1 VPDYRLLDGMAE
13 ADRARTVAALQR
25 LRSGLDREL
34 PRKTLDDTMLLATWN
49 IRELDSSKYGERTD
63 EAYLY
68 LAEIVS
74 RFDVVAVQEVRNDLG
89 GLRRLTA
96 ALGPHWRWIVTDV
109 TAGRSGNGE
118 RMSFL
123 YDTRTVEFTGL
134 ASELVLPPLPGGAPS
149 EQVARTP
156 FAAGFRAGWA
166 TFQLATV
173 HIVYG
178 SDRADDERRVA
189 EIAAVA
195 EALGDRA
202 EDPHNWPRTLVL
214 LGDFNIFSRSDVTMT
229 ALEQA
234 GWAVP
239 SELHHIPG
247 SNVPKNKH
255 YDQIAVRADPAERR
269 HFQTTGRAGV
279 LDFFDDVLRDEDEA
293 DYAAAMGRNYRRTKQ
308 GQRRNAA
315 GRRRYYRAWRTF
327 QLSDHLP
334 RWIEVVTEY
343 SGEYLAAGRAVDPD
357 SSG

>member
-1 VPDYRLLDGMAE
+1 VPDYRLLDGMAR

-25 LRSGLDREL
+25 LRDGLDREL

-49 IRELDSSKYGERTD
+49 IRELDSTKYGERTD

-68 LAEIVS
+68 LAEIIS
-74 RFDVVAVQEVRNDLG
+74 RFDVVAVQEVRNDLA
-89 GLRRLTA
+89 GLRRLNA

-118 RMSFL
+118 RMAFL

-178 SDRADDERRVA
+178 SDRGDDARRVA

-195 EALGDRA
+195 EALGERA
-202 EDPHNWPRTLVL
+202 RDPHNWPRTLVL
-214 LGDFNIFSRSDVTMT
+214 LGDFNIFSRSDVTMQ
-229 ALEQA
+229 ALQQA

-239 SELHHIPG
+239 TELQDIPG
-247 SNVPKNKH
+247 SNVPKDKH
-255 YDQIAVRADPAERR
+255 YDQIAVRADPVERR

-279 LDFFDDVLRDEDEA
+279 LDVFDAVLRDSDEA
-293 DYAAAMGRNYRRTKQ
+293 EFERAMGQGYRRDKL
-308 GQRRNAA
+308 GRWRSMA
-315 GRRRYYRAWRTF
+315 GRHRYYRAWRTF

-334 RWIEVVTEY
+334 MWIEVVTEY
-343 SGEYLAAGRAVDPD
+343 SADYLAADAAAA
-357 SSG
+357 